1 MLQLRHGAH
10 VILLPVNLALKI
22 VNKKFKLYCLGS
34 GIPKLENRVTHYEAI
49 KSS

>member
-10 VILLPVNLALKI
+10 VIILPVNLTLKI

-34 GIPKLENRVTHYEAI
+34 GIPELENRIMHYEAI
-49 KSS
+49 KPS